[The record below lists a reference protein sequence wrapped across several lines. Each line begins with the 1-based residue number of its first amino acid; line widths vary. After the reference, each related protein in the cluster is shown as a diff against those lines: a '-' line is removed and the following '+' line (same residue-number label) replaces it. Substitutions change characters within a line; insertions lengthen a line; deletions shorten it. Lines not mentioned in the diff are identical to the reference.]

1 MTQAS
6 VSGATVTD
14 ASGNGNA
21 GTVMNGP
28 LAFGVMGAN
37 FTGQQYVSST
47 LTVTSS
53 ALTVS
58 VWFNAA
64 SLSNANPRLVAN
76 SHTDADAKGFQL
88 MFNSG
93 GASGFFDVGNG
104 TSVGQAGW
112 NQQLVAGTWYHYV
125 GVYNGATVSAYLNG
139 VQVAS
144 AAFAGGAIAAG
155 TGPGINIARNP
166 TYGSDFFD
174 GAIYDVRIYERAL
187 SVAEILAL
195 YQAITPPPSSPL
207 AIGVYQIAVSGTAM
221 NAGNA
226 AYNNGLVGT
235 AAPNPGSGAMWYWNG
250 ATLACCG
257 APNSGGSTPLSGP
270 YLTDS
275 GSGLAIL
282 NNNQDTWSISGGGTS
297 FTFKNNRTGNYLTL
311 SGTTLSM
318 SATQTVWTVTAFPSA
333 SIAYPGEWAGVETT
347 DGMWVLTGVANSGGD
362 YPLALN
368 ASLAN
373 GGAAI
378 QIQIANRT
386 IYAYS
391 KASKT
396 WSIWQNEAWLKLTAN
411 SPDGLSIK
419 AGPAADYPNGN
430 PFFLTTSEGTWTWG
444 GTATSTGD
452 YPTQLNGTAN
462 GDAVQMQ
469 ITNGILYALNAVG
482 NWYARNNGNW
492 VLIGTTAPVEGATPT
507 PTAITLSPASVT
519 IPDNAPAGTL
529 LATAAVTMSDG
540 SQFTGTLTTSNTS
553 FFAISGLNIV
563 TAKALT
569 LANDGTQSTVIT
581 ASQGSQSAS
590 MELSM

>member
-1 MTQAS
+1 
-6 VSGATVTD
+6 
-14 ASGNGNA
+14 
-21 GTVMNGP
+21 
-28 LAFGVMGAN
+28 
-37 FTGQQYVSST
+37 
-47 LTVTSS
+47 
-53 ALTVS
+53 
-58 VWFNAA
+58 
-64 SLSNANPRLVAN
+64 
-76 SHTDADAKGFQL
+76 

-187 SVAEILAL
+187 SAAEILAL

-207 AIGVYQIAVSGTAM
+207 AVGVYQIAVSGTAM

-270 YLTDS
+270 YLADS
-275 GSGLAIL
+275 GSGSAIL
-282 NNNQDTWSISGGGTS
+282 NNNQDTWSVSGGGTS

-347 DGMWVLTGVANSGGD
+347 DGMWVLTRVANSGGD

-378 QIQIANRT
+378 QIQIANGT

-391 KASKT
+391 NASKT
-396 WSIWQNEAWLKLTAN
+396 WSIWQGEAWLQLTAN
-411 SPDGLSIK
+411 SPDGLSIT

-430 PFFLTTSEGTWTWG
+430 PFFLTTSAGTWTFG
-444 GTATSTGD
+444 TTATSGL
-452 YPTQLNGTAN
+452 YPILLGGTQAAGGAATLL
-462 GDAVQMQ
+462 Q
-469 ITNGILYALNAVG
+469 ITNGFLYAFASPD
-482 NWYARNNGNW
+482 WYVWQNSPAAW
-492 VLIGTTAPVEGATPT
+492 ISIGATAPVEGTPPT
-507 PTAITLSPASVT
+507 PASIRLVPGET
-519 IPDNAPAGTL
+519 SGQPAGTFMDNSPAGTV
-529 LATAAVTMSDG
+529 LATAVVTMSDG
-540 SQFTGTLTTSNTS
+540 STNFSGTLSSSDTTG
-553 FFAISGLNIV
+553 FFAISGMNIV

-569 LANDGTQSTVIT
+569 SANDGTQSTVIT

-590 MELSM
+590 MEFAI